1 MAKWADYAISAVRF
15 NGAHTHID
23 RVRVHPD
30 NGDSIGNGSEQA
42 RSAIISSLKSGTSF
56 VTIFRNSQGN
66 WSKGQPVYIIKV
78 NGTEYI
84 KTVDNGKAVDNLD
97 NLPEF

>member
-30 NGDSIGNGSEQA
+30 NGDSIGNGSEQV
-42 RSAIISSLKSGTSF
+42 RSAMLSFDQERHVLCHYLQERSG
-56 VTIFRNSQGN
+56 
-66 WSKGQPVYIIKV
+66 
-78 NGTEYI
+78 
-84 KTVDNGKAVDNLD
+84 
-97 NLPEF
+97 